1 MDGWLSGVSLHWN
14 LCDAEV
20 QQSVWRSTGRGKDG
34 CEMTGRQAAELL
46 GLALDAEGA
55 PWRTHP
61 SSRTSRHI
69 GGARCCCGLFR
80 IDGGRTLP
88 QSDPT
93 TKYKWGN
100 VNKYVVHL
108 GAGSPLKFHGVPAS
122 DRTLPRARV
131 DHESISF
138 RESTVATTG
147 QSRSADADH
156 PHSTQQAPAIRPEAS
171 SKKRWHGGT
180 SLPQHRHCWC
190 TSKAPH

>member
-20 QQSVWRSTGRGKDG
+20 QQSVWRSMGRVNDG

-55 PWRTHP
+55 PWITHP
-61 SSRTSRHI
+61 SSRTNRHI

-131 DHESISF
+131 DRESIMPF
-138 RESTVATTG
+138 AKGPTTE
-147 QSRSADADH
+147 
-156 PHSTQQAPAIRPEAS
+156 I
-171 SKKRWHGGT
+171 KN
-180 SLPQHRHCWC
+180 CY
-190 TSKAPH
+190 

>member
-1 MDGWLSGVSLHWN
+1 M
-14 LCDAEV
+14 A
-20 QQSVWRSTGRGKDG
+20 
-34 CEMTGRQAAELL
+34 GRQVVEFL
-46 GLALDAEGA
+46 GFALNAEGA
-55 PWRTHP
+55 PWITHP
-61 SSRTSRHI
+61 SSRTNRHI

-138 RESTVATTG
+138 RDSTVATTG

-180 SLPQHRHCWC
+180 SLPQQRHCWC

>member
-1 MDGWLSGVSLHWN
+1 MLGAFFFGVDGWLSGVSLHWN

-69 GGARCCCGLFR
+69 GGARCCCGLF
-80 IDGGRTLP
+80 IYG
-88 QSDPT
+88 
-93 TKYKWGN
+93 
-100 VNKYVVHL
+100 
-108 GAGSPLKFHGVPAS
+108 
-122 DRTLPRARV
+122 
-131 DHESISF
+131 SISF

-156 PHSTQQAPAIRPEAS
+156 PHSTQQAPAIRPETS
-171 SKKRWHGGT
+171 SEKRWHGGT
-180 SLPQHRHCWC
+180 LLPQQQRATKPSGATGRSCWRPWRRMVMHSRPRSQSWSV
-190 TSKAPH
+190 TPNTL

>member
-1 MDGWLSGVSLHWN
+1 MLGAFFFGVDGWLSGVSLHWN

-69 GGARCCCGLFR
+69 GGARCCCGLF
-80 IDGGRTLP
+80 IYG
-88 QSDPT
+88 
-93 TKYKWGN
+93 
-100 VNKYVVHL
+100 
-108 GAGSPLKFHGVPAS
+108 
-122 DRTLPRARV
+122 
-131 DHESISF
+131 SISF

-171 SKKRWHGGT
+171 SKKMVAWRHVAATTAPLLVHLQGSPLNFLCGSS
-180 SLPQHRHCWC
+180 SLAYVCDGAAQWPQLN
-190 TSKAPH
+190 